1 MTTVRGARR
10 WSWSWQVDPAPL
22 RVRA

>member
-1 MTTVRGARR
+1 MTTVRDARR